1 MADRQEL
8 VVGIEA
14 LCRGIATE
22 FADAIPPLQH
32 EHLMRALPEPRKIPV
47 EVLRRLHGALTD
59 FIGDAQ
65 AAEDAKLPRQ
75 PGGDA

>member
-14 LCRGIATE
+14 LCRRIATQ

-32 EHLMRALPEPRKIPV
+32 EHLVHAVPAPRDIPV

-59 FIGDAQ
+59 FITDAQ
-65 AAEDAKLPRQ
+65 AAEEAKLPRQ
-75 PGGDA
+75 PGDDA